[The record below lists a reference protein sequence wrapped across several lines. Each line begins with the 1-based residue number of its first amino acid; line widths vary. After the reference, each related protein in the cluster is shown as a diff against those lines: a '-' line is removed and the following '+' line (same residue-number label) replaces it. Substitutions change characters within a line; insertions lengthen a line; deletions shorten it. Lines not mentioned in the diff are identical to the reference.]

1 MIKTRSQ
8 RRKRKQTLKNN
19 YYLNHLKQIYP
30 QPIYDSH
37 SGKHPI
43 YNTTYGEMNYDGMNS
58 MFSKL
63 QDHNV
68 KQCKTFMDLGSG
80 RGSICLYMA
89 SKPNIKNS
97 IGVELIKERVDD
109 AIQLKNNLG
118 KNNYTS
124 KIQFYNDDIFEFM
137 NHQPIHPH
145 PYLVWIS
152 NLLFKDKETNQIYK
166 ELIDKLPNQSIICS
180 SNPPSTYDEHRCK
193 KIKEINVPM
202 SWSQDSNVYAYQI
215 IK

>member
-1 MIKTRSQ
+1 MLKTRSKL
-8 RRKRKQTLKNN
+8 RKRKQTLRNKH
-19 YYLNHLKQIYP
+19 YLNHLMNLYP
-30 QPIYDSH
+30 HTQYDSY
-37 SGKHPI
+37 SGQHPV

-68 KQCKTFMDLGSG
+68 KQCKTFMDLGCG

-97 IGVELIKERVDD
+97 IGVELVKERLDD

-124 KIQFYNDDIFEFM
+124 KIKFHNDDIIHFLD
-137 NHQPIHPH
+137 NQDIDPHPH
-145 PYLVWIS
+145 LVWIS
-152 NLLFKDKETNQIYK
+152 NLLFGDEITNQLYNK
-166 ELIDKLPNQSIICS
+166 LIDKLPNQSIICS
-180 SNPPSTYDEHRCK
+180 SRPPSEYDTNQCHQLTNFE
-193 KIKEINVPM
+193 VPM
-202 SWSQDSNVYAYQI
+202 SWTNNSPVYSYQI
-215 IK
+215 DK